1 MQPSVVALERSFPRS
16 AMFQDK
22 CSTQGKA
29 NAERMKHG
37 HGKRFAMWKEDEGE
51 RKGDN
56 LAHRGHDLRRGGVED
71 GH

>member
-1 MQPSVVALERSFPRS
+1 
-16 AMFQDK
+16 MFQDK